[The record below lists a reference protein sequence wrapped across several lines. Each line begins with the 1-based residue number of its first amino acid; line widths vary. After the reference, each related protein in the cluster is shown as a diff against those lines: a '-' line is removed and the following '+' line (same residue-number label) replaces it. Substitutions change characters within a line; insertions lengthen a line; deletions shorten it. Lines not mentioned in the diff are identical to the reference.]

1 MTAVANVIS
10 RARETHSDVGI
21 FQTVA
26 LFCGAGL
33 VTSLV
38 LLIGGLDLSA
48 AF

>member
-1 MTAVANVIS
+1 MTAIAKAIS
-10 RARETHSDVGI
+10 RARDIQSDVEI
-21 FQTVA
+21 FQILA

-33 VTSLV
+33 VASLL